1 MWQDVRALNASANGL
16 IAMVVLACV
25 ASSVWWVSQ
34 RPMFTLRSVR
44 VESIYDVELKHVSA
58 LTLRSGVIGKFKGNF
73 FTTNLEQVRTAFES
87 VPWVRRATVRREW
100 PDQLI
105 VSIEEHEPLGTWGED
120 GRLLSVKG
128 DVFTANLAEAEE
140 DHLLPA
146 FDGPEGS
153 EKDVLA
159 RFGQL
164 RAWFAPVALV
174 PESLSLSSRYAWT
187 VKLDNG
193 MQVALGRE
201 QEHDGNRDTLRE
213 RVQRL
218 VKVYPQLAARV
229 PDIETIDMRYQN
241 GLALAARGIRI
252 SKEGKLV
259 PPPAAKPAPKTAANN
274 AANNAAVVKPITKAS
289 TQH

>member
-1 MWQDVRALNASANGL
+1 MWQDVRALNAIANGL

-25 ASSVWWVSQ
+25 ASGVWGVSQ

-44 VESIYDVELKHVSA
+44 VESIYNIELKRVNE
-58 LTLRSGVIGKFKGNF
+58 LTLRAGVIGKFKGNF
-73 FTTNLEQVRTAFES
+73 FTTNLEQVRTSFES

-128 DVFTANLAEAEE
+128 DVFTANLAEAED
-140 DHLLPA
+140 DHPLPA

-164 RAWFAPVALV
+164 RAMFAPVKLV
-174 PESLSLSSRYAWT
+174 PEALSLSSRYAWT

-201 QEHDGNRDTLRE
+201 VDHNTMRE

-218 VKVYPQLAARV
+218 VKIYPQLAARV
-229 PDIETIDMRYQN
+229 PDNETIDMRYQN
-241 GLALAARGIRI
+241 GLALAAASVKI
-252 SKEGKLV
+252 SKDGKIIPKPV
-259 PPPAAKPAPKTAANN
+259 PKKTSQTARLTPP
-274 AANNAAVVKPITKAS
+274 AS